1 MSISDNILSVR
12 QRIGAAA
19 ERSSRDPSSVKLVAV
34 TKTVDLEDMEQAL
47 ATQVEEFG
55 ENRVQELLRKYP
67 HFAAK
72 INWHLIGHL
81 QSNKVKQVLGKAQLI
96 HSLDRLSL
104 AREISRT
111 AQELQLIVPLLVQV
125 NISGEES
132 KYGLSTVEV
141 NDFLAEIHAYPG
153 INIKGL
159 MTMAPLVPHQ
169 EEARPVFK
177 GLATLAE
184 DIKRQNFPGV
194 TMNILSMGM
203 TNDFEVA
210 VEEGANLVRVGS
222 AIFGPSMRKV

>member
-177 GLATLAE
+177 GLASLAE

>member
-111 AQELQLIVPLLVQV
+111 AQELQLTVPLLVQV

>member
-104 AREISRT
+104 AQEISRT
-111 AQELQLIVPLLVQV
+111 AQELQLTVPLLVQV

-184 DIKRQNFPGV
+184 DIKRQNYPGV

-203 TNDFEVA
+203 SNDFEVA